1 MITKDLLI
9 KVGQA
14 LYGTQ
19 WQSDLARALDVDS
32 RRVRQWLNDERP
44 IPEWL
49 SSELNALLTKNIN
62 DCQHLQQAL
71 ASQTK
76 PSLSSEVTEQQNDRP

>member
-1 MITKDLLI
+1 MNKTQLI
-9 KVGQA
+9 AIGQA

-19 WQSDLARALDVDS
+19 WQSDLARALDIDS

-49 SSELNALLTKNIN
+49 ARELKILLQNKIN
-62 DCQHLQQAL
+62 QCQDLLNQPL
-71 ASQTK
+71 
-76 PSLSSEVTEQQNDRP
+76 V

>member
-1 MITKDLLI
+1 MITKDLLTKI
-9 KVGQA
+9 GQA

-19 WQSDLARALDVDS
+19 WQSDLARALNVDS

-49 SSELNALLTKNIN
+49 SSELNALLAKNID
-62 DCQHLQQAL
+62 DCQHLQQTL
-71 ASQTK
+71 SKQTQT
-76 PSLSSEVTEQQNDRP
+76 PLSSEVTE

>member
-32 RRVRQWLNDERP
+32 RRVRQWLGDERP

-49 SSELNALLTKNIN
+49 SSELNALLAKNID
-62 DCQHLQQAL
+62 DCQHLQRAL
-71 ASQTK
+71 SNQTQT
-76 PSLSSEVTEQQNDRP
+76 PLSSEVME

>member
-14 LYGTQ
+14 LYGAQ

-49 SSELNALLTKNIN
+49 LSELNTLLTKNID
-62 DCQHLQQAL
+62 DCQRLLQVL
-71 ASQTK
+71 ASQTQT
-76 PSLSSEVTEQQNDRP
+76 PLSSEVTE